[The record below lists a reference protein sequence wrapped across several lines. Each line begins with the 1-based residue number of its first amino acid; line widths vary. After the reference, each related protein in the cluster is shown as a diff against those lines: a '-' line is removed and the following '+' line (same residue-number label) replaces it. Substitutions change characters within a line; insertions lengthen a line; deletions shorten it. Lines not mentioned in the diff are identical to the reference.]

1 MTIPVCV
8 LAVLSIVGGF
18 DKAPFARFMAIGAAH
33 AVGSTP
39 AASRKPSQAWSRPSL
54 FYAVFWRAWFVYQ
67 RNPALAAALVE
78 NPVGPGC
85 CTDSGFRLGHGLA
98 LRPALRAAVVWI
110 ARVNKADVVDSIYDG
125 LASLA
130 TFCYRVLSLTE
141 TGRLRWYAAWIA
153 GGTVAFV
160 AIVMF
165 L

>member
-1 MTIPVCV
+1 M
-8 LAVLSIVGGF
+8 
-18 DKAPFARFMAIGAAH
+18 
-33 AVGSTP
+33 
-39 AASRKPSQAWSRPSL
+39 
-54 FYAVFWRAWFVYQ
+54 
-67 RNPALAAALVE
+67 VE
-78 NPVGPGC
+78 NPAGRVLHRFWFSDWGM
-85 CTDSGFRLGHGLA
+85 DWLYDRLFV
-98 LRPALRAAVVWI
+98 RPVVWI

-141 TGRLRWYAAWIA
+141 TGKLRWYAAWIA